1 MRSTNF
7 WITNCKIILKDRIEK
22 GAVRVS
28 EGNITKIILENKV
41 GNIYKENLEMNLKET
56 THREYDNQ
64 IIMEPIVDAKGMYL
78 SPGFIDIHLHGAG
91 GYDTMD
97 GNAKAL
103 EKSAKTIVKHGTTAF
118 LPTTMTVSIPEINQ
132 TLHAIKA
139 FIRDKAQADK
149 FQLAK
154 KSPKIDGAQILGV
167 HLEGPFVNPKAI
179 GAQNPKYLLLP
190 SIRDYDE
197 MVKGCED
204 IVVSMTL
211 APELNG
217 AKELIEYATNKGI
230 VCSAGHTQATYEQM
244 IKAVEWGISHV
255 THLYNA
261 MTPFN
266 HREPGVVGAAFD
278 THLTAEI
285 IADGIHVSYPALRIA
300 YKQKS
305 IDKMLLITDAMMAC
319 CMPDGK
325 YALGGQ
331 DVYLKEG
338 AARLE
343 NGALAGS
350 VLTLEQ
356 AISNVY
362 HYCNLPLHE
371 VVKMATYNPAKFC
384 KVEDT
389 KGLIKEGYDADLV
402 LFDENVQVN
411 RVWIK
416 GEEQSL

>member
-1 MRSTNF
+1 M
-7 WITNCKIILKDRIEK
+7 ITNCRIILKDRIEK

-28 EGNITKIILENKV
+28 EGKITEIILEDKV
-41 GNIYKENLEMNLKET
+41 ANNDKQNLPINIKET
-56 THREYDNQ
+56 TYKEHDNVP
-64 IIMEPIVDAKGMYL
+64 INEEIVDAKGMYL

-97 GNAKAL
+97 GNTEAL
-103 EKSAKTIVKHGTTAF
+103 EGIAKVIVKHGTTAF

-139 FIRDKAQADK
+139 FMKDRAQEK
-149 FQLAK
+149 RTQLTRGNR
-154 KSPKIDGAQILGV
+154 KIDGAQVLGA
-167 HLEGPFVNPKAI
+167 HLEGPFVNPEAI

-197 MVKGCED
+197 IVKGGED

-211 APELNG
+211 APELNS
-217 AKELIEYATNKGI
+217 AKELIQYVTSKGI
-230 VCSAGHTQATYEQM
+230 VCCAGHTGATYAEM
-244 IKAVEWGISHV
+244 IKATEWGISHV

-278 THLTAEI
+278 THLTAETI
-285 IADGIHVSYPALRIA
+285 SDGIHVSYPALRIA

-305 IDKMLLITDAMMAC
+305 TDEMLLVTDAMMAC
-319 CMPDGK
+319 CMPEGK
-325 YALGGQ
+325 YALGKQ
-331 DVYLKEG
+331 EVYLKDG

-350 VLTLEQ
+350 VLTLDQ
-356 AISNVY
+356 AIYNVY
-362 HYCNLPLHE
+362 HHCNLPLHE
-371 VVKMATYNPAKFC
+371 VIKMATYNPAKFC
-384 KVEDT
+384 KVEGR
-389 KGLIKEGYDADLV
+389 KGVIEEGYDADLV
-402 LFDENVQVN
+402 LFDEEIQVK

-416 GEEQSL
+416 GQEQSLLGE